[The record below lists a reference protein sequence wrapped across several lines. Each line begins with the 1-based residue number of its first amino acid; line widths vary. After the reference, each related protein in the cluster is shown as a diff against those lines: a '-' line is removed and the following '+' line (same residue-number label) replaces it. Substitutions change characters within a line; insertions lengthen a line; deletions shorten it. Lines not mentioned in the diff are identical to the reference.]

1 MQDVDDTASGPGD
14 HEPGAATAPDAPHT
28 EEAHDAAQEP
38 APQTEAGQSE
48 AASDAHPDAPPDAQ
62 TGTTAEHGAEH
73 DAEHGATAD
82 APHADAE
89 HTEQGTHDEHAEH
102 GATPDEDPF
111 GSHLLDQSEIDNL
124 LGHTFGGFE
133 EPEETGMERVIKAG
147 FVAYERLPM
156 LEIVFDRLVRILSA
170 TLRSFTNDNVE
181 ITIEGIRSLRFGDY
195 MGAVPSSS
203 MFAVFKAVQ
212 WDNYGLVVVDSA
224 MSYSIIDILMGGPRG
239 VGHTGVETRP
249 HTAIERALIEKL
261 ITLTLNDLS
270 AAFNPVCNVD
280 LAFERLEVSS
290 RFAAIARASNAVV
303 LAKLHIDM
311 EDRSGNMDLII
322 PYATLE
328 PVRDQLSQQFMGE
341 KFGRD
346 SIWEDHLFSEI
357 LETDAQV
364 SAVFDEKVVPLS
376 EVLNLKIGS
385 LMTFPHKNGAPFP
398 IRLQC
403 GQTPLFDGRLGKLG
417 NKNAVKIQRRLVPPE
432 EHHLPPPLGVPPQ
445 PPHPQPTATPTP
457 DQTGGSPE

>member
-1 MQDVDDTASGPGD
+1 
-14 HEPGAATAPDAPHT
+14 
-28 EEAHDAAQEP
+28 
-38 APQTEAGQSE
+38 
-48 AASDAHPDAPPDAQ
+48 
-62 TGTTAEHGAEH
+62 
-73 DAEHGATAD
+73 
-82 APHADAE
+82 
-89 HTEQGTHDEHAEH
+89 
-102 GATPDEDPF
+102 
-111 GSHLLDQSEIDNL
+111 
-124 LGHTFGGFE
+124 
-133 EPEETGMERVIKAG
+133 
-147 FVAYERLPM
+147 
-156 LEIVFDRLVRILSA
+156 
-170 TLRSFTNDNVE
+170 
-181 ITIEGIRSLRFGDY
+181 

-239 VGHTGVETRP
+239 VGHAGVETRP

-270 AAFNPVCNVD
+270 IAFNPVCNVD
-280 LAFERLEVSS
+280 LTFERLEVSS

-311 EDRSGNMDLII
+311 EDRTGNMDLII

-364 SAVFDEKVVPLS
+364 SAVFDEKIVPLS

-385 LMTFPHKNGAPFP
+385 LMTFPHKQGAPSP
-398 IRLQC
+398 SACNAGRPHCLMAVWASWATRTRSRSSAGWSRRKSTTC
-403 GQTPLFDGRLGKLG
+403 HRPLACPRSTPPTRSK
-417 NKNAVKIQRRLVPPE
+417 
-432 EHHLPPPLGVPPQ
+432 
-445 PPHPQPTATPTP
+445 PH
-457 DQTGGSPE
+457 TGSDWRIS

>member
-1 MQDVDDTASGPGD
+1 MQDVDDTAAGPGP
-14 HEPGAATAPDAPHT
+14 HEPEADAAPNTPHT
-28 EEAHDAAQEP
+28 EEGHDAGQPPTPQDEAAHTEP
-38 APQTEAGQSE
+38 AHEDHPAAAPENDGTE
-48 AASDAHPDAPPDAQ
+48 HPATPPD
-62 TGTTAEHGAEH
+62 EHAAG
-73 DAEHGATAD
+73 
-82 APHADAE
+82 
-89 HTEQGTHDEHAEH
+89 TEQGAPE
-102 GATPDEDPF
+102 ATPEEDPF

-124 LGHTFGGFE
+124 LGHTFGGFD

-170 TLRSFTNDNVE
+170 TLRNFTNDNVE

-239 VGHTGVETRP
+239 VGHAGVETRP

-270 AAFNPVCNVD
+270 VAFSPVCNVD
-280 LAFERLEVSS
+280 LTFERLEVSS

-311 EDRSGNMDLII
+311 EDRTGNMDLII

-364 SAVFDEKVVPLS
+364 SAVFDEKIVPLS

-385 LMTFPHKNGAPFP
+385 LMTFPHKQGAPFP

-445 PPHPQPTATPTP
+445 PPHPQPNAATTQ

>member
-1 MQDVDDTASGPGD
+1 MQDVDDTAAGSGN
-14 HEPGAATAPDAPHT
+14 HEPGTDAAPDAPHT
-28 EEAHDAAQEP
+28 EEAHDAAQEHTPQAAP
-38 APQTEAGQSE
+38 AEGNAT
-48 AASDAHPDAPPDAQ
+48 PDAPHDGTGPD
-62 TGTTAEHGAEH
+62 GTTPEPDGQT
-73 DAEHGATAD
+73 ATQD
-82 APHADAE
+82 GHNTTPP
-89 HTEQGTHDEHAEH
+89 TSPDEHAATAEQGEH
-102 GATPDEDPF
+102 TPTPDEDPF

-170 TLRSFTNDNVE
+170 TLRNFTNDNVE

-239 VGHTGVETRP
+239 VGHAGVETRP

-261 ITLTLNDLS
+261 ITLTLSDLS
-270 AAFNPVCNVD
+270 SAFNPVCNVD

-364 SAVFDEKVVPLS
+364 SAVFDEKIVPLS

-385 LMTFPHKNGAPFP
+385 LMTFPHKSGSPFP

-403 GQTPLFDGRLGKLG
+403 GQTPLFEGRLGKLG

-432 EHHLPPPLGVPPQ
+432 EHHLPPPQGVPPQ
-445 PPHPQPTATPTP
+445 PPHPQPQAAPPTP

>member
-1 MQDVDDTASGPGD
+1 MQDVDDTASGPGNQPEAD
-14 HEPGAATAPDAPHT
+14 AAPDAPQT
-28 EEAHDAAQEP
+28 EEAQDGAQERTPDAAASTAGRTDPAQEQDTADTAAPPQDDAPAHDAQ
-38 APQTEAGQSE
+38 
-48 AASDAHPDAPPDAQ
+48 DAHA
-62 TGTTAEHGAEH
+62 
-73 DAEHGATAD
+73 
-82 APHADAE
+82 
-89 HTEQGTHDEHAEH
+89 EQGEQGEHE
-102 GATPDEDPF
+102 ATPEEDPF

-170 TLRSFTNDNVE
+170 TLRNFTNDNVE

-239 VGHTGVETRP
+239 VGHAGVETRP

-270 AAFNPVCNVD
+270 IAFNPVCDVD
-280 LAFERLEVSS
+280 LTFERLEVSS

-311 EDRSGNMDLII
+311 EDRTGNMDLII

-364 SAVFDEKVVPLS
+364 SAVFDEKIVPLS

-385 LMTFPHKNGAPFP
+385 LMTFPHKQGAPFP

-417 NKNAVKIQRRLVPPE
+417 NKNAVKIERRLVPPQD
-432 EHHLPPPLGVPPQ
+432 HHLPPPLGVLPQ
-445 PPHPQPTATPTP
+445 PPHPPAANPTP
-457 DQTGGSPE
+457 VQAEGSPE

>member
-1 MQDVDDTASGPGD
+1 MQDVDDTASGPGN
-14 HEPGAATAPDAPHT
+14 HEPEADAAPDAPHT
-28 EEAHDAAQEP
+28 EEAHDPAQEQATQAS
-38 APQTEAGQSE
+38 APESG
-48 AASDAHPDAPPDAQ
+48 AAPEDHTPDAPAD
-62 TGTTAEHGAEH
+62 TTAEHTDPTPEPG
-73 DAEHGATAD
+73 TAD
-82 APHADAE
+82 AHAQDDATA
-89 HTEQGTHDEHAEH
+89 HDAQDTHAEQGEQGEHE
-102 GATPDEDPF
+102 ATPEEDPF

-170 TLRSFTNDNVE
+170 TLRNFTNDNVE

-239 VGHTGVETRP
+239 VGHAGVETRP

-270 AAFNPVCNVD
+270 IAFNPVCNVD
-280 LAFERLEVSS
+280 LTFERLEVSS

-311 EDRSGNMDLII
+311 EDRTGNMDLII

-364 SAVFDEKVVPLS
+364 SAVFDEKIVPLS

-385 LMTFPHKNGAPFP
+385 LMTFPHKQGAPFP

-445 PPHPQPTATPTP
+445 PPHPPAANPTP

>member
-1 MQDVDDTASGPGD
+1 MQDVDDTAAGSGN
-14 HEPGAATAPDAPHT
+14 HEPGTDAAPDAPHT
-28 EEAHDAAQEP
+28 EEAHDAAQEQTPQAAP
-38 APQTEAGQSE
+38 AEGNAT
-48 AASDAHPDAPPDAQ
+48 PDAPHDGTGPD
-62 TGTTAEHGAEH
+62 GTTPEPDGQTATQDGH
-73 DAEHGATAD
+73 DTTPPAS
-82 APHADAE
+82 P
-89 HTEQGTHDEHAEH
+89 DEHAATAEQGEH
-102 GATPDEDPF
+102 TPTPDEDPF

-170 TLRSFTNDNVE
+170 TLRNFTNDNVE

-239 VGHTGVETRP
+239 VGHAGVETRP

-261 ITLTLNDLS
+261 ITLTLSDLS
-270 AAFNPVCNVD
+270 SAFNPVCNVD

-364 SAVFDEKVVPLS
+364 SAVFDEKIVPLS

-385 LMTFPHKNGAPFP
+385 LMTFPHKSGSPFP

-403 GQTPLFDGRLGKLG
+403 GQTPLFEGRLGKLG

-432 EHHLPPPLGVPPQ
+432 EHHLPPPQGVPPQ
-445 PPHPQPTATPTP
+445 PPHPQPQAAPPTP

>member
-1 MQDVDDTASGPGD
+1 MQDVDDTASGPG
-14 HEPGAATAPDAPHT
+14 HLEPGADAAPDAPHT
-28 EEAHDAAQEP
+28 EEAHDAGQEQAQ
-38 APQTEAGQSE
+38 AGT
-48 AASDAHPDAPPDAQ
+48 P
-62 TGTTAEHGAEH
+62 
-73 DAEHGATAD
+73 TAD
-82 APHADAE
+82 APSGTATEADNQAQPGAPSDAPPQADGGD
-89 HTEQGTHDEHAEH
+89 TPPPADEH
-102 GATPDEDPF
+102 GAQAEPGEHGEHTATPEEDPF

-124 LGHTFGGFE
+124 LGHTFGGFD

-170 TLRSFTNDNVE
+170 TLRNFTNDNVE

-239 VGHTGVETRP
+239 VGHAGVETRP

-261 ITLTLNDLS
+261 ITHTLNDLS
-270 AAFNPVCNVD
+270 VAFNPVCNVD
-280 LAFERLEVSS
+280 LTFERLEVSS

-364 SAVFDEKVVPLS
+364 SAVFDEKIVPLS

-385 LMTFPHKNGAPFP
+385 LMTFPHKSGAPFP

-445 PPHPQPTATPTP
+445 PPHPQPAAAPATP

>member
-1 MQDVDDTASGPGD
+1 MQDVDDTAAGSGN
-14 HEPGAATAPDAPHT
+14 HEPGTDAAPDAPHT
-28 EEAHDAAQEP
+28 EEAHDAAQEQTPQAAP
-38 APQTEAGQSE
+38 AEGNAT
-48 AASDAHPDAPPDAQ
+48 PDAPHDGTGPD
-62 TGTTAEHGAEH
+62 
-73 DAEHGATAD
+73 GATPEPDGQTATQD
-82 APHADAE
+82 GHNTTPP
-89 HTEQGTHDEHAEH
+89 TSPDEHAATAEQGEH
-102 GATPDEDPF
+102 TPTPDEDPF

-170 TLRSFTNDNVE
+170 TLRNFTNDNVE

-239 VGHTGVETRP
+239 VGHAGVETRP

-261 ITLTLNDLS
+261 ITLTLSDLS
-270 AAFNPVCNVD
+270 SAFNPVCNVD

-364 SAVFDEKVVPLS
+364 SAVFDEKIVPLS

-385 LMTFPHKNGAPFP
+385 LMTFPHKSGSPFP

-403 GQTPLFDGRLGKLG
+403 GQTPLFEGRLGKLG

-432 EHHLPPPLGVPPQ
+432 EHHLPPPQGVPPQ
-445 PPHPQPTATPTP
+445 PPHPQPQAAPPTP

>member
-1 MQDVDDTASGPGD
+1 MQDVDDTAAGPGP
-14 HEPGAATAPDAPHT
+14 HEPEADAAPDTPHT
-28 EEAHDAAQEP
+28 EEGQDTAPQGEAAHADPAQDDHSAAAPENDGTDHPDAHDA
-38 APQTEAGQSE
+38 
-48 AASDAHPDAPPDAQ
+48 
-62 TGTTAEHGAEH
+62 GTEHGEP
-73 DAEHGATAD
+73 E
-82 APHADAE
+82 
-89 HTEQGTHDEHAEH
+89 
-102 GATPDEDPF
+102 ATPEEDPF

-124 LGHTFGGFE
+124 LGHTFGGFD

-170 TLRSFTNDNVE
+170 TLRNFTNDNVE

-239 VGHTGVETRP
+239 VGHAGVETRP

-270 AAFNPVCNVD
+270 VAFSPVCNVD
-280 LAFERLEVSS
+280 LTFERLEVSS

-311 EDRSGNMDLII
+311 EDRTGNMDLII

-341 KFGRD
+341 NSAATRSGKTICFPKFWKRTRR
-346 SIWEDHLFSEI
+346 SPPCL
-357 LETDAQV
+357 T
-364 SAVFDEKVVPLS
+364 
-376 EVLNLKIGS
+376 
-385 LMTFPHKNGAPFP
+385 
-398 IRLQC
+398 
-403 GQTPLFDGRLGKLG
+403 
-417 NKNAVKIQRRLVPPE
+417 RRLSR
-432 EHHLPPPLGVPPQ
+432 
-445 PPHPQPTATPTP
+445 
-457 DQTGGSPE
+457 SPRCSTSRSAHS